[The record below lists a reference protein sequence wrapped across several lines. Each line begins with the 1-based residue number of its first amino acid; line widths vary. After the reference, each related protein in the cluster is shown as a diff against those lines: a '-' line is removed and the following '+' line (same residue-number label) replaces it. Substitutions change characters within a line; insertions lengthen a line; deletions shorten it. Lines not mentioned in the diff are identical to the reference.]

1 MMNKIKIIYDFSF
14 DQPTAL
20 GVSFSKDAIE
30 KAIQNSA
37 DVPILLYEGCNNA
50 PRIVGHGKFA
60 KVLKVDEHNQIISAQ
75 LDAILYSFDVGI
87 RINKRD
93 GNEVKDFSIQEC
105 SVAKEPP
112 VGGEL

>member
-1 MMNKIKIIYDFSF
+1 MNKIKIIYDFSF

-37 DVPILLYEGCNNA
+37 GVPILLCADGDNA
-50 PRIVGHGKFA
+50 PCVVGHGKFT
-60 KVLKVDEHNQIISAQ
+60 KVLKVDKHNKIVSAQ
-75 LDAILYSFDVGI
+75 LDAILYSFDIGI
-87 RINKRD
+87 KINKRD

-105 SVAKEPP
+105 SVAK
-112 VGGEL
+112 